1 MVDSGELTSSDS
13 QPQEHHLRLAVP
25 APLEK
30 LDNRFTEW
38 AWGLL
43 KLDFTGIAFAAFFFC
58 WSLTPSLLPRDW
70 LFQGLIGGINS
81 AIGYGVGTAI
91 GWAVERY
98 LLSGRR
104 WWPLPEPVPS
114 AIKVFVPVASIVA
127 AIIMLVYAAGWQ
139 REIAALTDAEGT
151 TTSGY
156 IRTLGLSLLV
166 GGLLISIWRVL
177 HDLVKLIA
185 RQLMR
190 RFHWS
195 RSVANGVG
203 VLVVTVLF
211 FMLVDGV
218 LVRGIY
224 AATNS
229 IFSLQ
234 NSTTRD
240 GVVEPQ
246 DPMKSGSPES
256 AAPWDTLGF
265 EGRNFVSRGLDAQ
278 ELEAATGKPA
288 MDPIR
293 VYAGLESAED
303 PEERMD
309 LVIKELERT
318 GAFQRKGLVVI
329 PTAGTGWEGIPGGG
343 GEDRRRRRQGRGRQE
358 ATRHPCGRGSPRTPR
373 ARPRCAPGS
382 SAR

>member
-25 APLEK
+25 ASLEK
-30 LDNRFTEW
+30 FDNRFTEW

-151 TTSGY
+151 TTSG
-156 IRTLGLSLLV
+156 
-166 GGLLISIWRVL
+166 
-177 HDLVKLIA
+177 
-185 RQLMR
+185 
-190 RFHWS
+190 
-195 RSVANGVG
+195 
-203 VLVVTVLF
+203 
-211 FMLVDGV
+211 
-218 LVRGIY
+218 
-224 AATNS
+224 
-229 IFSLQ
+229 
-234 NSTTRD
+234 
-240 GVVEPQ
+240 
-246 DPMKSGSPES
+246 
-256 AAPWDTLGF
+256 
-265 EGRNFVSRGLDAQ
+265 
-278 ELEAATGKPA
+278 
-288 MDPIR
+288 
-293 VYAGLESAED
+293 
-303 PEERMD
+303 
-309 LVIKELERT
+309 
-318 GAFQRKGLVVI
+318 
-329 PTAGTGWEGIPGGG
+329 
-343 GEDRRRRRQGRGRQE
+343 
-358 ATRHPCGRGSPRTPR
+358 
-373 ARPRCAPGS
+373 
-382 SAR
+382 

>member
-25 APLEK
+25 APPLEK

-318 GAFQRKGLVVI
+318 GAFQRKVLVVI
-329 PTAGTGWEGIPGGG
+329 PTTGTGWVNPTAAQAIELVHDGDTALVASQYSYLPSWISFLA
-343 GEDRRRRRQGRGRQE
+343 DQE
-358 ATRHPCGRGSPRTPR
+358 KRKLPDAC
-373 ARPRCAPGS
+373 
-382 SAR
+382 

>member
-127 AIIMLVYAAGWQ
+127 AIIMLVYA
-139 REIAALTDAEGT
+139 
-151 TTSGY
+151 
-156 IRTLGLSLLV
+156 
-166 GGLLISIWRVL
+166 
-177 HDLVKLIA
+177 
-185 RQLMR
+185 
-190 RFHWS
+190 
-195 RSVANGVG
+195 
-203 VLVVTVLF
+203 
-211 FMLVDGV
+211 
-218 LVRGIY
+218 
-224 AATNS
+224 
-229 IFSLQ
+229 
-234 NSTTRD
+234 
-240 GVVEPQ
+240 
-246 DPMKSGSPES
+246 
-256 AAPWDTLGF
+256 
-265 EGRNFVSRGLDAQ
+265 
-278 ELEAATGKPA
+278 
-288 MDPIR
+288 
-293 VYAGLESAED
+293 
-303 PEERMD
+303 
-309 LVIKELERT
+309 
-318 GAFQRKGLVVI
+318 
-329 PTAGTGWEGIPGGG
+329 PGGNVKS
-343 GEDRRRRRQGRGRQE
+343 
-358 ATRHPCGRGSPRTPR
+358 RH
-373 ARPRCAPGS
+373 
-382 SAR
+382 